1 MRERKLSISWKD
13 EVALLLTSILI
24 VDDDIGVRNMLSLV
38 LNDEGYLVESVENG
52 KKAVKA
58 CEKSPFEVALID
70 IELPD
75 MKGTELL
82 NRLRQMQ
89 PKMIRII
96 ITGHPSI
103 ESAMRAVNER
113 ADGYVLKPFE
123 ITELL
128 EMISRLLTEKTN
140 EYLRI
145 SAEVTHAKENTPVIK
160 YQRPDQW

>member
-1 MRERKLSISWKD
+1 M
-13 EVALLLTSILI
+13 ALLLTSILI
-24 VDDDIGVRNMLSLV
+24 VDDDTGVRNMLSLV

-52 KKAVKA
+52 KKAVKI

-123 ITELL
+123 VTELL